1 MTTKRRQQ
9 APHEVLD
16 TAFGSQGGR
25 NNFSSTDHYGRQ
37 RKFYSLRR
45 VRWISRPRASNFSS
59 TTGAALLEGGVEGY
73 QRSPFGTPESRCG
86 SRLLIL
92 NDSEDGF
99 GWS

>member
-1 MTTKRRQQ
+1 MDDS
-9 APHEVLD
+9 E
-16 TAFGSQGGR
+16 
-25 NNFSSTDHYGRQ
+25 NFILCAEFVGFQDLGPQ
-37 RKFYSLRR
+37 MQ
-45 VRWISRPRASNFSS
+45 FSS